1 MGIYEGVERWRGK
14 VVRKEYVFLS
24 IKPKR
29 LEADDSKMGGGRI

>member
-1 MGIYEGVERWRGK
+1 MGIYEGVERWRGM